1 MAAKPRPKKAAA
13 KKKAPKKAAAK
24 KSAAKKSSAKKP
36 SVKSAAKKAASKAK
50 SRARKAATKA
60 TTRAKKAAN
69 SARSEGTQR
78 GSKLAISVIDLQKT
92 TFDNT
97 VKALES
103 LQKQTEKVL
112 KELIDSSSI
121 VPGEGKKIVDEW
133 RRMLKRSQQDLT
145 KTVDKSFDLFSAFF
159 ERVRREE
166 LAKAKSKKP
175 AKAAPKKTKVKRKPK
190 KAAAKKAAAKK
201 VAAAGDAS

>member
-1 MAAKPRPKKAAA
+1 MAAKPRPKKATA

-24 KSAAKKSSAKKP
+24 KSASKKASAKT
-36 SVKSAAKKAASKAK
+36 SAK
-50 SRARKAATKA
+50 KAATKA
-60 TTRAKKAAN
+60 TSSARKAANKAGTRAKKAAGQ
-69 SARSEGTQR
+69 ARSESRKR
-78 GSKLAISVIDLQKT
+78 GSKLAISVLDLQKT

-103 LQKQTEKVL
+103 LQKQSEKVM
-112 KELIDSSSI
+112 KELVDSSSI

-145 KTVDKSFDLFSAFF
+145 KTVDKSFDLFTAFF

-166 LAKAKSKKP
+166 AEKAKSAK
-175 AKAAPKKTKVKRKPK
+175 KAAPKKTKVKRKPK
-190 KAAAKKAAAKK
+190 KAAAKKKPAASS
-201 VAAAGDAS
+201 AS